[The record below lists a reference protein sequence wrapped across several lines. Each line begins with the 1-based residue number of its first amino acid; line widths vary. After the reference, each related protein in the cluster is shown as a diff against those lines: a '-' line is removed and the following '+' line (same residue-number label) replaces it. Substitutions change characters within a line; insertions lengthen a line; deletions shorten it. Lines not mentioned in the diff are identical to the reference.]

1 MTERQESKL
10 IDRGYEMP
18 TIPMTMEEH
27 YAALREQKRQAAL
40 IRNDPQACATKLWKI
55 ACSDTGGSR
64 CASGIL
70 LSLWNSC
77 FRCDLQDS
85 LSGLDI
91 GNTEAALGLLEHIA
105 YGQRLDEFLT
115 EDQIKIVIEVWGDLH
130 KFRRGDQ

>member
-10 IDRGYEMP
+10 NPRGYEMP
-18 TIPMTMEEH
+18 TMTMAEYE
-27 YAALREQKRQAAL
+27 AEQREQKRQAQL
-40 IRNDPQACATKLWKI
+40 IRTDPQACATKLWKI

-70 LSLWNSC
+70 LSLWNSS

-91 GNTEAALGLLEHIA
+91 GNTEAALGLLEHMA
-105 YGQRLDEFLT
+105 YGKRLHEFLT
-115 EDQIKIVIEVWGDLH
+115 EDQIKVVIEAWGDFH
-130 KFRRGDQ
+130 TFRRGNQ